1 MRANWRFGVVF
12 LAILAI
18 WLGFRVAYWNGYYV
32 EDAPGYVTD
41 AIYLALGNYH
51 ARDYITGLN
60 VGTYV
65 PVALPLKLLGKSE
78 VALGVWPLFCSLVGV
93 LSLAGAAGML
103 FGRRFGL
110 LAALLYAT
118 YPGDVFFSTVVM
130 PDAIQAGWL
139 ALSVFLVVFGY
150 AGAPRWTSWSVA
162 GGGIAMG
169 VCNLIR
175 GNGPILLPVGLCA
188 VVVFAWLRRCERVRA
203 IINGTVVYLTAWV
216 IVQIGEGVAYLWA
229 DGDVLHRFHVVNRH
243 YGTVQSIA
251 QWGLNTDWTTIPFSI
266 FPPLLW
272 WRIGGWGLLNQDQAY
287 HGFIF
292 CLALLGLVVGAL
304 ALRFS
309 RAVPPQATAGF
320 VLGAFWFVWPLAY
333 HQFGS
338 QSVTHF
344 VPIHRLSRHLVVY
357 APGAVFAVVASCFVI
372 STTRFSRSIYFS
384 TWRRN
389 ESHLTRF
396 TASRIHMFASANI
409 CLQTLGLSSGTPE
422 TCASSTSG

>member
-1 MRANWRFGVVF
+1 LPKAPDTGHWTPQRRSALVLRIIRGETSVAEAARAHGLTPSEIDDWQRRFVRGATDALCDDRPAAAGPSVRANWRFGVVF

-243 YGTVQSIA
+243 YGTVQSI
-251 QWGLNTDWTTIPFSI
+251 PS
-266 FPPLLW
+266 
-272 WRIGGWGLLNQDQAY
+272 GG
-287 HGFIF
+287 
-292 CLALLGLVVGAL
+292 
-304 ALRFS
+304 
-309 RAVPPQATAGF
+309 
-320 VLGAFWFVWPLAY
+320 
-333 HQFGS
+333 
-338 QSVTHF
+338 
-344 VPIHRLSRHLVVY
+344 
-357 APGAVFAVVASCFVI
+357 
-372 STTRFSRSIYFS
+372 
-384 TWRRN
+384 
-389 ESHLTRF
+389 
-396 TASRIHMFASANI
+396 
-409 CLQTLGLSSGTPE
+409 
-422 TCASSTSG
+422 